1 MPESMIL
8 GGCTPQ
14 PLSAYLKALGIL
26 RLLVEQGR
34 DRQAKGYW
42 ENDAFVLV
50 TSLSREALETFFLEE
65 YQPTPLVAPWNGSTG
80 FYPKDKAQKRLL
92 QEIVDAPAER
102 FRIYGETITTAQ
114 KQVDALELTVQPKE
128 KAEKRKLLE
137 RLRNELPDEAVK
149 WLDTCALVTSEDLS
163 FPPLAGT
170 GGNDGNFEFSRTFM
184 QQLREVMDFGTGK
197 PKPSAKALLQAALFD
212 AVLPSLPFSGRIGQ
226 FNPIAAASDRVNP
239 WDFVLMLEGILLFA
253 AGATRRYE
261 RPEPGSL
268 AYPFTVRP
276 SPVGYGSA
284 AARDEARA
292 ELWAPLWSK
301 PVGLPEL
308 QALFREGRAKVGDR
322 AARHGV
328 DFYRAISTLGRD
340 RNIEEFVRYSFQL
353 RNGLSYFAVPL
364 DRFRPR
370 PAPQEDYLIQIDRWL
385 EQLRRAA
392 QDKDA
397 PASVQRAEQRIDSAI
412 VNWSRQ
418 KATLLD
424 VLIALGAAEAALGRS
439 LQFTTSNFVVP
450 LPLLPTKWVRAC
462 REDSS
467 EFRLGLALA
476 SNQLRQRLGPARP
489 GENPRFWEWTTNE
502 DGLTTWEVGDLEDNL
517 IRLARR
523 EELEA
528 QQRQKDEK
536 PKQTEEK
543 PKNAP
548 ETSQKPEKTDLK
560 LASPVTSPESQ
571 KAAAKTPQAQTPCQA
586 PLADIV
592 RWIQGEV
599 DPKRL
604 EAIARGLSLVD
615 LSSARQTKLD
625 WPQWVPPAYAL
636 VAIAHHRRVPKP
648 QREPE
653 NAASSTSPKPPDP
666 QASQSSEPKEMDLL
680 PRVPN
685 LLSRL
690 AMGDC
695 DGATALAIRRLRASG
710 RPTVMGQGIGE
721 PGDRTRRIAAA
732 LAFSLSDSDI
742 GYLLRQVSPLPKKDA
757 EESSETSQ

>member
-102 FRIYGETITTAQ
+102 FRIYGETIAIAQ
-114 KQVDALELTVQPKE
+114 RQVDALGLTVQPKE
-128 KAEKRKLLE
+128 KSDKRKLLE

-197 PKPSAKALLQAALFD
+197 PNPSAQALLRAALFD
-212 AVLPSLPFSGRIGQ
+212 DVLPSLPFSGRIGQ
-226 FNPIAAASDRVNP
+226 FNPVAAASDRVNP

-253 AGATRRYE
+253 AGVTRRYE
-261 RPEPGSL
+261 RAEQGSL

-276 SPVGYGSA
+276 SNAGYGSA
-284 AARDEARA
+284 AAGEEARA

-301 PVGLPEL
+301 PAGLLEL
-308 QALFREGRAKVGDR
+308 QALFREGRAKLGDR
-322 AARHGV
+322 AARYGI

-340 RNIEEFVRYSFQL
+340 RNIEEFVRYGFQL

-364 DRFRPR
+364 DRFRPQSE
-370 PAPQEDYLIQIDRWL
+370 PQQDYLSDIDPWL
-385 EQLRRAA
+385 DQFRRAA

-397 PASVQRAEQRIDSAI
+397 PASVLRANQRLEEAIID
-412 VNWSRQ
+412 WSRQ

-424 VLIALGAAEAALGRS
+424 VLIALGEAEADLGRS
-439 LQFTTSNFVVP
+439 LKFTTSRFVSPV
-450 LPLLPTKWVRAC
+450 PLLPRRWLTAC
-462 REDSS
+462 WENSS

-476 SNQLRQRLGPARP
+476 SNRLRQRLGRARP
-489 GENPRFWEWTTNE
+489 QERSRFWVWTPND
-502 DGLTTWEVGDLEDNL
+502 DGVTTWQAGDLESNL
-517 IRLARR
+517 IRLVKR
-523 EELEA
+523 EEVEA
-528 QQRQKDEK
+528 QAKQKAEK
-536 PKQTEEK
+536 GQKADSDGLKTPKSGQNPEEPEFQPAGQEDAPPGD
-543 PKNAP
+543 PK
-548 ETSQKPEKTDLK
+548 TSQPG
-560 LASPVTSPESQ
+560 SYP
-571 KAAAKTPQAQTPCQA
+571 A
-586 PLADIV
+586 PLVDVV

-599 DPKRL
+599 NAERL

-615 LSSARQTKLD
+615 LALTRPSSLG

-636 VAIAHHRRVPKP
+636 VAIAHQRRLLLEKI
-648 QREPE
+648 PE
-653 NAASSTSPKPPDP
+653 SPDL
-666 QASQSSEPKEMDLL
+666 QDQGSQPSIKTVSL

-685 LLSRL
+685 LLNRL

-695 DGATALAIRRLRASG
+695 YGATTLAIRRLRASG
-710 RPTVMGQGIGE
+710 CPPAMGQGINE
-721 PGDRTRRIAAA
+721 SGDRTRRIAAA
-732 LAFSLSDSDI
+732 LAFPLSDSDVSRLI
-742 GYLLRQVSPLPKKDA
+742 WQVRPLPKEDPEDSGKTA
-757 EESSETSQ
+757 HFSSEVSS